1 MDLQEARAPPVRSM
15 HDYTHGRAM
24 LLHLGT
30 SWAPPHLCTMY
41 TEYTRAGKTFGQPT
55 HTGRGGHPSGQEP
68 HAENDAPGGGGGG
81 GQKPHNTTGG
91 GGVLEGAPFL
101 GMLGMQSTCKRLD
114 GHLVERH
121 GHGNRMLIVVSLT
134 EALA

>member
-1 MDLQEARAPPVRSM
+1 MDLQEAQAPPVCSM

-41 TEYTRAGKTFGQPT
+41 TEYTRAGKTFGQPM
-55 HTGRGGHPSGQEP
+55 HTGRGGHPSGQGP
-68 HAENDAPGGGGGG
+68 HAENDAPGGGGGEARN
-81 GQKPHNTTGG
+81 PTIRPGG
-91 GGVLEGAPFL
+91 GERLREHPCL